1 MCGGEGIDFNRV
13 RSIKQDG
20 ISIEIAESDQIK
32 LKAKK
37 KKNQYC
43 CIWNIIEKS

>member
-1 MCGGEGIDFNRV
+1 MVEGIDFNRV

-32 LKAKK
+32 LKANKK
-37 KKNQYC
+37 KKSILLHLEYNWEEL
-43 CIWNIIEKS
+43 I

>member
-1 MCGGEGIDFNRV
+1 LEGIDYNTV

-20 ISIEIAESDQIK
+20 ISIEIAESDQIR

-37 KKNQYC
+37 SILLHLEYN
-43 CIWNIIEKS
+43 